1 MKQELKGVFEK
12 AGWSP
17 EETQR
22 RIDEAF
28 DILFEEVLLEMQQ
41 EEAKKQVKQKQIMKG
56 GEFKNGRLAKSR
68 NESYLGL

>member
-1 MKQELKGVFEK
+1 MKELRVIFEK
-12 AGWSP
+12 ADWSP
-17 EETQR
+17 EEAQM

-41 EEAKKQVKQKQIMKG
+41 EKAKKQVKQKQIMKG
-56 GEFKNGRLAKSR
+56 GEFKNDRLAKSR